1 MSDKK
6 QYHQF
11 FSSRPK
17 ISITM
22 PNGNRIYFVAGT
34 YVTDN
39 EAEIE
44 FLNDQIRQGHQM
56 IGVKKGQETVTQDQL
71 DPLAAIK
78 EKAIAEYL
86 AKQAEQQNPNRDMG
100 RTDASGAG
108 VDVAT
113 TRTLAPII
121 AGSKSGK

>member
-1 MSDKK
+1 MSDAK
-6 QYHQF
+6 QYHQY

-39 EAEIE
+39 ESEVE
-44 FLNDQIRQGHQM
+44 FLNEQIKHNHPM
-56 IGVKKGQETVTQDQL
+56 IFIQKGKETVTQEQL

-78 EKAIAEYL
+78 EKVIAEYL
-86 AKQAEQQNPNRDMG
+86 SKQAEQQNPNRDMG
-100 RTDASGAG
+100 RTDAVGAG

-113 TRTLAPII
+113 TRTLAPITMN
-121 AGSKSGK
+121 SKSK